1 MTGRIGIPIPVGFAV
16 FAVGFAVLGAMSQ
29 AAAQALG
36 PDEVHGLAAR
46 LVPKTAL
53 SAAQKRAIYNTV
65 ARQRLR
71 TQAAEIPLIVGAPV
85 PHSAMLLALP
95 DHVNSDDSPGQ
106 FFKCAIVDDNVV
118 LIDSITMRVIDIIR
132 GGAGPLTRP

>member
-1 MTGRIGIPIPVGFAV
+1 MTGRIALPIPVVIAV
-16 FAVGFAVLGAMSQ
+16 LAFLFAVLGAMPQ

-36 PDEVHGLAAR
+36 PDEAHGLAAR
-46 LVPKTAL
+46 VTPKTAL

-71 TQAAEIPLIVGAPV
+71 NQAADIPLIVGAPV
-85 PHSAMLLALP
+85 PHSAALLALP
-95 DHVNSDDSPGQ
+95 DQVNSDDSPL
-106 FFKCAIVDDNVV
+106 KYAIVDDNVV
-118 LIDSITMRVIDIIR
+118 LVDSITMRVIDIIR